1 MLEAGRS
8 VSTQSFDH
16 SLVYIHSKWCTRIT
30 PEIVHQTHV
39 YMHVSAPYCQ
49 QTNLNRFQFRAHFH
63 IHLLNQAYCC
73 QTATELPSYSISVVV
88 VVLSHTYVKQTHI
101 HTHTHISPRCI
112 SLNAISL
119 YRNECESGHLHKV
132 LLLRATKGM
141 KSTSF
146 NALCV
151 FECESLFAGAQREK
165 VHRAFY
171 HPLQTFHLIYFYE

>member
-1 MLEAGRS
+1 MPEAGRS
-8 VSTQSFDH
+8 VSSQSFDH
-16 SLVYIHSKWCTRIT
+16 SLVYIHSKWCTKIT

-39 YMHVSAPYCQ
+39 YARLGSVLP
-49 QTNLNRFQFRAHFH
+49 TNEFKPIPISSSFSHSSLKSSVLLSDCYRHILYLLLLLFYRILTLNKR
-63 IHLLNQAYCC
+63 
-73 QTATELPSYSISVVV
+73 
-88 VVLSHTYVKQTHI
+88 TY
-101 HTHTHISPRCI
+101 THTHISPRCI

-151 FECESLFAGAQREK
+151 FECESLFADAQREK